1 MGREQPP
8 TTVTTRAPLELPPT
22 GILAA
27 VGRFA
32 GGPTDTPILLTSVAE
47 VTEQF
52 GPPLPDGDAA
62 LALAAFFAN
71 GGQRAYGVR
80 VADDATVPLAAALLG
95 RVEVGTGLHA
105 LTGLPDPDLVCL
117 PDTSRLDRQEA
128 AQLVAAAASLC
139 AAQRRFL
146 LVDPPA
152 ELADGDGVV
161 DWVDRHRLRMR
172 DAALYVP
179 RLLVEAANGGQ
190 RVITSS
196 GAVAGIYA
204 RTDRQRGVWKAP
216 AGTEADVRGVVRLT
230 VELSSREQDRLNPE
244 GIDVLRRLPDGRI
257 VVWGARTLAG
267 DGSDPE
273 WMYVSVRRTAVSIE
287 RALLA
292 GLTWTTARP
301 NDRSLWADIQTDV
314 DHFLD
319 RLWRDGAL
327 QGTTPQDAYVVRC
340 GLGQTMTQADLDWGV
355 VILEVGIA
363 LLRPAEFI
371 VLRLP
376 LAAAGNAGSQQP
388 APGFGQPNEL
398 GLTAGELAILHAVA
412 RRQVVIVGATGT
424 GRGLVAQALAD
435 VVGTSVY
442 RVDLAAVVSRYIGET
457 EKNLKRVFDRAEAS
471 GAVLFFDEADALF
484 GKRTEVAE
492 ADDRREHTDTDAA
505 AAARSL
511 PRRGAAGD
519 RRNREAET
527 TPEAVRR
534 RIDGYA
540 GIVVFGV
547 EDADAAEA
555 AALPCVT
562 AQPLVP
568 VPQHP
573 QDR

>member
-1 MGREQPP
+1 
-8 TTVTTRAPLELPPT
+8 
-22 GILAA
+22 
-27 VGRFA
+27 
-32 GGPTDTPILLTSVAE
+32 
-47 VTEQF
+47 
-52 GPPLPDGDAA
+52 
-62 LALAAFFAN
+62 
-71 GGQRAYGVR
+71 
-80 VADDATVPLAAALLG
+80 
-95 RVEVGTGLHA
+95 
-105 LTGLPDPDLVCL
+105 
-117 PDTSRLDRQEA
+117 
-128 AQLVAAAASLC
+128 
-139 AAQRRFL
+139 
-146 LVDPPA
+146 
-152 ELADGDGVV
+152 
-161 DWVDRHRLRMR
+161 
-172 DAALYVP
+172 
-179 RLLVEAANGGQ
+179 
-190 RVITSS
+190 
-196 GAVAGIYA
+196 
-204 RTDRQRGVWKAP
+204 
-216 AGTEADVRGVVRLT
+216 
-230 VELSSREQDRLNPE
+230 
-244 GIDVLRRLPDGRI
+244 
-257 VVWGARTLAG
+257 
-267 DGSDPE
+267 
-273 WMYVSVRRTAVSIE
+273 
-287 RALLA
+287 
-292 GLTWTTARP
+292 
-301 NDRSLWADIQTDV
+301 
-314 DHFLD
+314 
-319 RLWRDGAL
+319 
-327 QGTTPQDAYVVRC
+327 
-340 GLGQTMTQADLDWGV
+340 MTQADLDRGV

-363 LLRPAEFI
+363 LLRPAEF
-371 VLRLP
+371 VMLRLP

-492 ADDRREHTDTDAA
+492 PDDRREHTDTDA

-519 RRNREAET
+519 RRMPEAET

-534 RIDGYA
+534 RIDAYA